1 MLRRHYC
8 LLYDFLMTNT
18 LTHIHPEDT
27 GIIAKAAQFVS
38 AVFNQY
44 DRPYLVFH
52 HYSLQ
57 HQTVSLTREICQA
70 EKVDPITQEIALL
83 TAWFYRVGYQI
94 DYRHASAQSMRE
106 LGKFLSELNYNENQR
121 KRVVSC
127 LQALQQ
133 QRPEASVEARIVA
146 DAFQIAAYL
155 LDFEGNLKL
164 LEAEHNFMKDQ
175 QNWQGSPLDHIAL
188 LEDIQLLTAYAKIH
202 YSKVRSILLAEAHRQ
217 QRKQERKQSQQKQR
231 THFGDIEKNGPSRG
245 AQTLFRTN
253 FRNHINLSAIADNKA
268 NIMISVNSILISVLI
283 TVLSYRN
290 IGETQPIILLPVTL
304 FLITGLASLI
314 AAVLSAR
321 PKVTSQEI
329 SPATQEVLKQ
339 NIIFFGTFSRLR
351 LEDYETLMDE
361 VLHDEALL
369 YGNMVR
375 DLYYLGKV
383 LDQKYRYLSI
393 SYNIFMMGFLVTVS
407 SFLFVLFS

>member
-1 MLRRHYC
+1 
-8 LLYDFLMTNT
+8 MTNP
-18 LTHIHPEDT
+18 LPHIHPEDT
-27 GIIAKAAQFVS
+27 GIVAKAAQFVR

-44 DRPYLVFH
+44 ERPYLVFH
-52 HYSLQ
+52 HYGLQ

-70 EKVDPITQEIALL
+70 EKTDATTQEIALL
-83 TAWFYRVGYQI
+83 TAWFYQLGYQV

-106 LGKFLSELNYNENQR
+106 LGRFFSQTSYDESKRS
-121 KRVVSC
+121 RVVSC
-127 LQALQQ
+127 LQELQQ
-133 QRPEASVEARIVA
+133 QRPLSSMEAQVVY
-146 DAFQIAAYL
+146 DAHQIAAYL
-155 LDFEGNLKL
+155 LGFDESLQL
-164 LEAEHNFMKDQ
+164 LEAEHHFMKDQ
-175 QNWQGSPLDHIAL
+175 QSVQNNLLDPITI
-188 LEDIQLLTAYAKIH
+188 LENIRLRTAYAKIN
-202 YSKVRSILLAEAHRQ
+202 YSKVRGTLLAEVHRQ
-217 QRKQERKQSQQKQR
+217 QQKQQR
-231 THFGDIEKNGPSRG
+231 KNSQREQRSTFGDIEKNGPGRG

-290 IGETQPIILLPVTL
+290 IGETQPMILLPVTL

-329 SPATQEVLKQ
+329 SPMTQEALKK
-339 NIIFFGTFSRLR
+339 NIIFFGTFSRLK
-351 LEDYETLMDE
+351 LEDYEEVMDE

-383 LDQKYRYLSI
+383 LDQKYRYLGI
-393 SYNIFMMGFLVTVS
+393 SYNIFMVGFLVTVG

>member
-1 MLRRHYC
+1 
-8 LLYDFLMTNT
+8 MTNP

-27 GIIAKAAQFVS
+27 GIITKAAQFVS
-38 AVFNQY
+38 ALFNRY

-52 HYSLQ
+52 NYSLQ
-57 HQTVSLTREICQA
+57 NQTVELVKEICQA
-70 EKVDPITQEIALL
+70 EKTDPTTQEIALL
-83 TAWFYRVGYQI
+83 TAWFYQLGHQV
-94 DYRHASAQSMRE
+94 DYRHAPAQSMRE
-106 LGKFLSELNYNENQR
+106 LANFFSETNYEEAKR
-121 KRVVSC
+121 SRVVSC
-127 LQALQQ
+127 LQALHQG
-133 QRPEASVEARIVA
+133 RPEASTEAQIVN
-146 DAFQIAAYL
+146 DAFLIAAHL
-155 LDFEGNLKL
+155 LDFEESLKL
-164 LEAEHNFMKDQ
+164 LEAEHDFMKDQ
-175 QNWQGSPLDHIAL
+175 GSAPDNPLDQITL
-188 LEDIQLLTAYAKIH
+188 LEKIQLFTAYAKIH
-202 YSKVRSILLAEAHRQ
+202 YSKVRSALLAEAHRQ
-217 QRKQERKQSQQKQR
+217 QQKQQR
-231 THFGDIEKNGPSRG
+231 KDIQREERLTFGDIEKNGPTRG

-290 IGETQPIILLPVTL
+290 IGETQPMILLPVTL

-329 SPATQEVLKQ
+329 SPTTQGMLKK
-339 NIIFFGTFSRLR
+339 NVIFFGTFSRLK
-351 LEDYETLMDE
+351 LEDYESLMDE

-375 DLYYLGKV
+375 DLYHLGKV

-393 SYNIFMMGFLVTVS
+393 SYNIFMMGFLVTVG